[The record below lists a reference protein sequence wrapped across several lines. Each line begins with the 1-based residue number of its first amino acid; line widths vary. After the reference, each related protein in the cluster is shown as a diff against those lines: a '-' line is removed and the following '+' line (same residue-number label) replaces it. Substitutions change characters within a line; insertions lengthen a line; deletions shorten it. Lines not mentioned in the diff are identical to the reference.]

1 MKRRCLLT
9 AHYMERTAG
18 KTGLFIQNASL
29 AMAASSNVSQLKKPD
44 AHRRGQRAVGNRQ
57 RARHAAE
64 QDRRGQ
70 RAAQRHL
77 DPAAALT
84 PPPRRRRTR
93 RTTGRSSTPRSEEHT
108 SELQSLM
115 RNSYAVF
122 CLKKKKKYT
131 KAQQQN
137 TT

>member
-44 AHRRGQRAVGNRQ
+44 AHRRGQRAVGNSQ
-57 RARHAAE
+57 RARKAAE

-70 RAAQRHL
+70 RAAQRNIEIGR
-77 DPAAALT
+77 ANV
-84 PPPRRRRTR
+84 RTQVNNADIVCR
-93 RTTGRSSTPRSEEHT
+93 
-108 SELQSLM
+108 LM
-115 RNSYAVF
+115 
-122 CLKKKKKYT
+122 LEK
-131 KAQQQN
+131 
-137 TT
+137 